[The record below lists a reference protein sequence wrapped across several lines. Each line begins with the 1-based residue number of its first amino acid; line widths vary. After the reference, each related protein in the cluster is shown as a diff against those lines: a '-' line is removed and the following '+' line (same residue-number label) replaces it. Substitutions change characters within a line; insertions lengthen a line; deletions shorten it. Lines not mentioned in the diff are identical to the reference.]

1 MEEKVTNYEF
11 AILILY
17 RSNYDS
23 SFHARAMAK
32 LLETS
37 HVTLLPHLRKLE
49 KNKIL
54 ISRRVG
60 KNKEYSLNPDNIITK
75 DLLIIAEKLEAIRYL
90 QKNFLLKKIAE
101 QLLTLNLAGTIIVF
115 GSYAKNYA
123 TEASDIDIFHLGK
136 LKETQM
142 QEIRK
147 LGKIYGKEINIK
159 TTTVENFIDGLK
171 TGDTLT
177 KEIVKNHVIIQNPDL
192 FINLCWRHYT
202 GK

>member
-1 MEEKVTNYEF
+1 
-11 AILILY
+11 
-17 RSNYDS
+17 
-23 SFHARAMAK
+23 MAK